1 MHSTAAGTRNRRL
14 WLLVVG
20 AVTIAVGLTTHVV
33 GSGPLADFAG
43 DALYAVMVYLVI
55 ACVFPRARVLA
66 VGLSALA
73 VCALIEVFQ
82 LTGLPAVWAE
92 SFWPV
97 RLVLGAGFDPI
108 DLIAYA
114 VGAVLTGVIDLP
126 LAHRSSAAR
135 QSLEKGG
142 VRRTS

>member
-1 MHSTAAGTRNRRL
+1 MHSTAADTRGRRL

-20 AVTIAVGLTTHVV
+20 AVIIAVGLTTHVV
-33 GSGPLADFAG
+33 GTGPLADFAG

-66 VGLSALA
+66 VGFSALA
-73 VCALIEVFQ
+73 VCTLIEVFQ
-82 LTGLPAVWAE
+82 LTGLPALWAE

-97 RLVLGAGFDPI
+97 RLVLGAGFDAR

-114 VGAVLTGVIDLP
+114 VGAAVATVCDL
-126 LAHRSSAAR
+126 AVARRSSAAR
-135 QSLEKGG
+135 QAPGRRD